1 FRHYFHLLLFQVSAV
16 LETASAPELGIG
28 SHHPFLDADRHLP
41 SRGGRKQ
48 HTFLQ
53 RHRKQFHVH

>member
-1 FRHYFHLLLFQVSAV
+1 VSAV
-16 LETASAPELGIG
+16 LETESAPELGIG
-28 SHHPFLDADRHLP
+28 SHHPFPDADRHLP